1 MRLLFYIH
9 SLSAGGAE
17 RVISKLTS
25 HLAAECDSQGE
36 RQYDVT
42 LLTQAPLGSDRY
54 PLHPAVQRQSLLT
67 GQVSRNLAEAVFNN
81 LRRIWRL
88 RREIRQSKPD
98 VVIAFMPTANILSL
112 IATTGLGIP
121 VLVSER
127 NYPPCSRIGGLRR
140 WLQQRLYPR
149 AHTVVAVSQGIA
161 RWLEAHWQ
169 LQNVVTIANGTSL
182 PLPRTDPVVSTDQV
196 GDARLILFVGRM
208 VEQKQPLTALEVF
221 AHLRTDDDW
230 RLVMIGRGPLS
241 DQVAQEIERRR
252 LSGRVHRI
260 EHVGNLQD
268 WLERS
273 EILLFPSRYE
283 GFPNALL
290 EAMTC
295 GCAVVAYDCPTG
307 PADLIEDGINGRLIR
322 LGDTEQ
328 LSTAVQTLVDDET
341 LRTTLA
347 HAARGV
353 MQTHDESQ
361 GFARWQAL
369 IDGTALGD

>member
-182 PLPRTDPVVSTDQV
+182 PLPLTDPVVSTDQV

-283 GFPNALL
+283 GRVLVFTPRSRLKPNARFQVEVATIFLYHDIGGHL
-290 EAMTC
+290 GGSKYRVFGLVNGKGFVNALF
-295 GCAVVAYDCPTG
+295 VVGMAG
-307 PADLIEDGINGRLIR
+307 VDLPPFLHFFQGK
-322 LGDTEQ
+322 
-328 LSTAVQTLVDDET
+328 LV
-341 LRTTLA
+341 
-347 HAARGV
+347 G
-353 MQTHDESQ
+353 
-361 GFARWQAL
+361 
-369 IDGTALGD
+369 